1 MARQEN
7 KYAQELEEFEI
18 SMSFRPV
25 ALDMNVDFP
34 APVIPISA
42 IKYFGSIFSFFEN
55 KPHIFPVVAIETR
68 VDWK

>member
-1 MARQEN
+1 MPTQKN
-7 KYAQELEEFEI
+7 KHAQEVEELDI
-18 SMSFRPV
+18 SRLCPV

-42 IKYFGSIFSFFEN
+42 IKYFGSIFSFFEHR
-55 KPHIFPVVAIETR
+55 PHIFPVPTIGSR